1 MNIRVTKGNVF
12 KVKLSNG
19 YIRYF
24 QFLGKDVS
32 ELNGDVIV
40 IFKKHYTDEQYNM
53 DEILQDEIEYFMHTS
68 VSFGVKLGLW
78 ERVFTSPVSIPEAD
92 IVFRTSQ
99 DIGLHPRQHFVSH
112 RWVVW
117 SMNGDRR
124 YVGTLPKKYY
134 KADLGGVYAPI
145 HVIIRLETGEV
156 PDKYYPSY

>member
-53 DEILQDEIEYFMHTS
+53 DEM
-68 VSFGVKLGLW
+68 VKLLKQC
-78 ERVFTSPVSIPEAD
+78 R
-92 IVFRTSQ
+92 
-99 DIGLHPRQHFVSH
+99 
-112 RWVVW
+112 
-117 SMNGDRR
+117 
-124 YVGTLPKKYY
+124 K
-134 KADLGGVYAPI
+134 
-145 HVIIRLETGEV
+145 
-156 PDKYYPSY
+156 